1 MGRERIVSRRWQVE
15 RSSFVPSDKVI
26 GVDEFV
32 KACMGHGNLYLCASP
47 PSDVLV
53 CVVPACWCC
62 KVSCL
67 PGPCFLPVAIVGIL
81 LSIWVSVSSS
91 DKTTNIIMQLPPPAV
106 LAKFPRPNYVNPETK
121 GASLL
126 ITNVVM
132 LSVSL
137 VVVGIRIYTRLFISR
152 NFGWDDF
159 FILLAFVSRSSDSI
173 YHIHPTDYHERLG
186 FWQSQLWQE

>member
-1 MGRERIVSRRWQVE
+1 
-15 RSSFVPSDKVI
+15 
-26 GVDEFV
+26 
-32 KACMGHGNLYLCASP
+32 
-47 PSDVLV
+47 
-53 CVVPACWCC
+53 
-62 KVSCL
+62 
-67 PGPCFLPVAIVGIL
+67 
-81 LSIWVSVSSS
+81 
-91 DKTTNIIMQLPPPAV
+91 MQLPPPAV

-173 YHIHPTDYHERLG
+173 YDIHPTDYHERLG
-186 FWQSQLWQE
+186 F